1 MTDEPGFHD
10 VEWQVARE
18 ADKHAPEFDPDLLKL
33 TLTLYRAMSSFD
45 RAGTAE
51 LAPHGLTV
59 SQLNILTVLHRADR
73 PLNMGELAQA
83 ISVRPANLTNVVDG
97 LVAKSYVERQ
107 VNPGDRR
114 SFLVANTEA
123 GERFLAEFLPSH
135 WRHLDALAWQLTGD
149 ERRTLTA
156 LLAKLRASIESA
168 QVVTP

>member
-1 MTDEPGFHD
+1 VTDEPGFHD

-135 WRHLDALAWQLTGD
+135 WRYLDALAWQLTGD